1 MNEIPKV
8 IDCIVADLQVI
19 SDAEAARD
27 REDGAGLTG
36 EGNRSIHA
44 EYRAVYTNDGAVHVH
59 NEHGVAPYV
68 AFDNSGLVCLANI
81 NGAAD
86 VDGTNQNDADGADFA
101 SVVGSALEIS
111 CTGNHIMVLWVLFSG

>member
-1 MNEIPKV
+1 MLKERPEVEVMNEIPKV
-8 IDCIVADLQVI
+8 IDRIVADLQVI

-68 AFDNSGLVCLANI
+68 C
-81 NGAAD
+81 
-86 VDGTNQNDADGADFA
+86 
-101 SVVGSALEIS
+101 
-111 CTGNHIMVLWVLFSG
+111 